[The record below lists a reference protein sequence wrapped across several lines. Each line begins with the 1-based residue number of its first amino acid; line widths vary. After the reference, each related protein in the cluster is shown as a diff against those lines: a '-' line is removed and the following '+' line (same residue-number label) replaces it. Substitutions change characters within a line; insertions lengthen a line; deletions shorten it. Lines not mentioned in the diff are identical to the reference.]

1 MVQQRKECTQG
12 PLHCS
17 PTGGSEGDESV
28 KIIEDHENVILF
40 AYFIGLVVAG
50 TALLG
55 CFGMALTA
63 IILEI
68 FAVSNIGLIGYNASI
83 TKYWWT

>member
-40 AYFIGLVVAG
+40 SYFIGLVVAG
-50 TALLG
+50 TALVG
-55 CFGMALTA
+55 RIGMALTA
-63 IILEI
+63 ILLEFLSI
-68 FAVSNIGLIGYNASI
+68 FQIGFSGYNVSI
-83 TKYWWT
+83 KEYWWT